1 MKRFILLLL
10 GSIIL
15 SSIIP
20 SEVQAARKNIL
31 KIYNWS
37 DYMDES
43 LLEEFE
49 VWYEEQTGESVR
61 IIYQTFD
68 QNEIAV
74 AKIERAKADYDL
86 VCPSEYIIERLLQ
99 SDMLLPIEKDF
110 GSTPNYLDN
119 IAPYFVDQF
128 DLLSTPERRTSDYA
142 IPFMWGTVGL
152 LYNERTVSE
161 EEVSSWAIVWDKK
174 FRNRIFLKDAV
185 RDVYSVVQ
193 VYLNAERIADGSA
206 TVAQVVNDYSDKSI
220 ERAAHKL
227 LEARDNIAGWESD
240 FGKEMMTKEKADIS
254 LSWSGDAVWAI
265 EEGAEVGV
273 SLNYAVP
280 EEGSVIWFDGW
291 VIPKYARNVKAASYF
306 INFMCRPDNAL
317 RNMDAIGYIPA
328 VATPEIL
335 EEVIDESLE
344 NFSDLSYMF
353 GPEARSVQVDP
364 IQYPDFSIVERC
376 SMIRDFGNRAEPM
389 MIMWAMVKGDNLSGG
404 IIAVILLTALVI
416 LVYYAYR
423 RYTEYRMRRYRQLHR
438 R

>member
-1 MKRFILLLL
+1 MRRFILLLTL
-10 GSIIL
+10 LCL
-15 SSIIP
+15 SSVTAL
-20 SEVQAARKNIL
+20 EVSAARKNIL

-43 LLEEFE
+43 LLDEFE
-49 VWYEEQTGESVR
+49 VWYQEQTGESIR

-68 QNEIAV
+68 QNEVAV

-86 VCPSEYIIERLLQ
+86 VCPSEYIIERLLAA
-99 SDMLLPIEKDF
+99 DMLLPIEKDF
-110 GSTPNYLDN
+110 GSTPNYLGN
-119 IAPYFVDQF
+119 IAPYFTEQF
-128 DLLSTPERRTSDYA
+128 DLLGTPERRTSDYA

-161 EEVSSWAIVWDKK
+161 EEVESWSIVWDKK
-174 FRNRIFLKDAV
+174 FRNRVFLKDAV

-193 VYLNAERIADGSA
+193 VYLNADKIADGSA
-206 TVAQVVNDYSDKSI
+206 TVAEVVNDYSDESI
-220 ERAAHKL
+220 SRAAQKL

-265 EEGAEVGV
+265 EEGADVGV

-328 VATPEIL
+328 VATLEIL
-335 EEVIDESLE
+335 EEVIDESLDTY
-344 NFSDLSYMF
+344 SDLSYMF
-353 GPEARSVQVDP
+353 GPEATSVQVDP
-364 IQYPDFSIVERC
+364 IQYPDLSIVERC
-376 SMIRDFGNRAEPM
+376 SMIRDFGDRAEDM

-404 IIAVILLTALVI
+404 ILAVIIVTALLI
-416 LVYYAYR
+416 LGFYGYK
-423 RYTEYRMRRYRQLHR
+423 RYSEYRMRRYRQLR
-438 R
+438 RR